1 MEQIIT
7 AKTLEKIPTS
17 AQQNIDLEIQKIITN
32 LNRHGQY
39 SELTL
44 ECMAALTAG
53 QARWKELK
61 EQRTLK
67 RVFRAFT
74 GKNRVIQQ
82 AMQQDVFHFQYV
94 ALKILQVLAER
105 QFFTMDML
113 AVIQN
118 KLNYLQL
125 ENDAK
130 FKELQTFTQDLLTN
144 MQRNFQHVNKRLD
157 ALETN
162 SNVLTWNIT
171 IHSKNYEKLSMVEK
185 IIYVSREYFD
195 LTSGE
200 WTHNDEL
207 LLEDVMER
215 LSMNNFITLK
225 QLFNELFTKQDL
237 LEKLFGKVPFFEIEE
252 NSLYHKEAPIFIAY
266 GCYQRRDFSV
276 SYFTQKMNLD
286 TSLNVRYIVYEI
298 VSSLAT
304 MKELSQTQKISPT
317 FDVVLQ
323 QILNPDLRLNINA
336 CIHRETKL
344 TIENCR
350 AITKSLPAIVN
361 SYSTYDEA
369 LQLKKALEG
378 YKCKIDIY

>member
-1 MEQIIT
+1 MEI
-7 AKTLEKIPTS
+7 E
-17 AQQNIDLEIQKIITN
+17 KIITT

-44 ECMAALTAG
+44 ENVHAALTAG

-94 ALKILQVLAER
+94 ALRILQVLAER

-200 WTHNDEL
+200 WILT
-207 LLEDVMER
+207 M
-215 LSMNNFITLK
+215 MN
-225 QLFNELFTKQDL
+225 
-237 LEKLFGKVPFFEIEE
+237 
-252 NSLYHKEAPIFIAY
+252 Y
-266 GCYQRRDFSV
+266 C
-276 SYFTQKMNLD
+276 
-286 TSLNVRYIVYEI
+286 
-298 VSSLAT
+298 
-304 MKELSQTQKISPT
+304 
-317 FDVVLQ
+317 
-323 QILNPDLRLNINA
+323 
-336 CIHRETKL
+336 
-344 TIENCR
+344 
-350 AITKSLPAIVN
+350 
-361 SYSTYDEA
+361 
-369 LQLKKALEG
+369 
-378 YKCKIDIY
+378 